1 MRRSRFRQAISAGYR
16 LGPAPGQRPCV
27 GAVAVLLTPAEPSGR
42 IGGSWPGFSSRNTAI
57 RIAKVSHSAQS
68 DRLRPAKNDFCQIGD
83 AMPEEHRSF
92 IEGECLRVA
101 RSQPGCG
108 HLRAIAIARTDA
120 PNRKPNWEVLGFDPE
135 LSPSMRSQAIEAI
148 EIVRGQYVLT
158 PYVKPERGKAFYREA
173 MRVELKAAPV
183 RGDES

>member
-1 MRRSRFRQAISAGYR
+1 MIPSSS
-16 LGPAPGQRPCV
+16 GPAAYEAIAMAWSPC
-27 GAVAVLLTPAEPSGR
+27 ARNARQSPSRRYGPQKSAR
-42 IGGSWPGFSSRNTAI
+42 RAPVK
-57 RIAKVSHSAQS
+57 IARTTNQPEYRAG
-68 DRLRPAKNDFCQIGD
+68 RLRLARNDFARGD

-92 IEGECLRVA
+92 IERECLRVA

-148 EIVRGQYVLT
+148 EIVRGEYVLT
-158 PYVKPERGKAFYREA
+158 PYVKPGCGKASYEA